1 MNDEIILTV
10 KLILFFC
17 AACFYCWED
26 NHGGWRGQGQPHLI
40 RRVLKSPST
49 NRCRTK
55 NVNQVPQLNATPS
68 ENTAKKKANSPT
80 PLFCEFGPLH
90 CWNILYPNLKA
101 FMGFLPLNI
110 NFDCISRGKSLAYEV
125 FQTQVGEY
133 SFCFAVLILALL
145 LVKLSFNFYA
155 FFQYFYAFPKMPRRR
170 ILN

>member
-1 MNDEIILTV
+1 MHSLY
-10 KLILFFC
+10 LLL
-17 AACFYCWED
+17 
-26 NHGGWRGQGQPHLI
+26 RGQSWRLTRTRTTSSHSTSSQ
-40 RRVLKSPST
+40 KSF
-49 NRCRTK
+49 NE
-55 NVNQVPQLNATPS
+55 QMLNKKCLSGSSAKCHTIWK
-68 ENTAKKKANSPT
+68 ENTAKKQANSPT

-101 FMGFLPLNI
+101 FMGFLPFNI

-155 FFQYFYAFPKMPRRR
+155 FFQYFYAVPKMPRRR